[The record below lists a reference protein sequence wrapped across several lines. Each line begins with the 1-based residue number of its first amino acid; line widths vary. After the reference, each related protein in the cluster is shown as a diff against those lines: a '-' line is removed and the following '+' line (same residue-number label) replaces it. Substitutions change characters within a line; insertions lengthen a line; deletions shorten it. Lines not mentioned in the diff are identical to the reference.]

1 MAKNKTIETEQ
12 SVADFIGR
20 LEDETRKQD
29 SLLICNMMREAT
41 GQEAKMWGASII
53 GFGSVHYKYDSG
65 HEGDAPLIGF
75 SPRKNAISLYL
86 ASNFDGKDAL
96 LGNFGKHKA
105 GKACIYIKKLKD
117 IDVDVFKQMI
127 VASLKSSAVSA
138 QGC

>member
-53 GFGSVHYKYDSG
+53 GFGSLHYKYDSG

-105 GKACIYIKKLKD
+105 GKACIYINKLKD

-127 VASLKSSAVSA
+127 VASLKSSALSA

>member
-41 GQEAKMWGASII
+41 GHEAKMWGATII
-53 GFGSVHYKYDSG
+53 GFGSLHYKYDSG

-105 GKACIYIKKLKD
+105 GKACIYINKLKD

-127 VASLKSSAVSA
+127 VASLKSSALSA

>member
-53 GFGSVHYKYDSG
+53 GFGSLHYKYDSG